1 MGDRKLRL
9 KIEMMLTTVR
19 EDWDEYFGELG
30 MNAYATCKRI
40 VEELGSFLCD
50 TDTKR
55 ESLLLLQTLVVA
67 HAPQDGEA
75 LSFLQGELQ
84 Q

>member
-1 MGDRKLRL
+1 MGDRKLR
-9 KIEMMLTTVR
+9 IEMIVTTVR

-50 TDTKR
+50 ADTKR
-55 ESLLLLQTLVVA
+55 ESLLLLQTLVIE
-67 HAPQDGEA
+67 HSPQDGEA
-75 LSFLQGELQ
+75 LSFLQSELQ